1 MGAFF
6 PSSSSL
12 SVGGGSSPVDGAGVG
27 RQAGGIPTRGI
38 FAQENSEL
46 LLLFFLFL
54 VYNLSE
60 WNVIYR

>member
-1 MGAFF
+1 M
-6 PSSSSL
+6 
-12 SVGGGSSPVDGAGVG
+12 GGGSSPVDGAGVG